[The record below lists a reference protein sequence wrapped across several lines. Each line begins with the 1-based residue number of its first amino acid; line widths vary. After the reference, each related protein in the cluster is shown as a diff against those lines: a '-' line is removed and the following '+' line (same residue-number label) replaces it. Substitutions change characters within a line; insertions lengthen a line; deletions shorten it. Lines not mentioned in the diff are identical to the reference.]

1 MKYTRNEFLK
11 LTGLSISGAAVAAAG
26 SGVTNLT
33 NSGPRKDVTLRLGLA
48 SYTFRKFSLDDT
60 IKWAKQLGLQGISLK
75 DMHMPLTASASDIK
89 AIADKVRAAGLDLY
103 GAGVI
108 YMKTPQEVENTF
120 AYAANAGLEMIVGV
134 PNHELL
140 PLVNEKVKSQN
151 IKLAIHNHG
160 PGDKLYS
167 SPADV
172 YAKIKDLDTRIGLCI
187 DIGHVQRIGQDPVT
201 MIERYKDRLY
211 DMHMKDVD
219 KNVGEGVPLEVGR
232 GIIDI
237 PKVIKT
243 LKKIKYTGNVAFE
256 YEKDGDAPLAGLAES
271 VGYVRAVMKLV

>member
-11 LTGLSISGAAVAAAG
+11 LTGLSISGAAIAAAG
-26 SGVTNLT
+26 PVFTDPGR
-33 NSGPRKDVTLRLGLA
+33 RKDSTLRLGLA

-75 DMHMPLTASASDIK
+75 DMHMPLTASASDVK
-89 AIADKVRAAGLDLY
+89 QAADKVRAAGLNLY

-108 YMKTPQEVENTF
+108 YMRTAQEVENTF
-120 AYAANAGLEMIVGV
+120 NYAANAGLEMIVGV

-167 SPADV
+167 SPIDV
-172 YAKIKDLDTRIGLCI
+172 YAKIKDLDPRIGLCI
-187 DIGHVQRIGQDPVT
+187 DIGHVKRIGQDPVT

-211 DMHMKDVD
+211 DLHMKDVD
-219 KNVGEGVPLEVGR
+219 KDVGEGVPVEVGR

-243 LKKIKYTGNVAFE
+243 LKKIKYNGNVAFE

-271 VGYVRAVMKLV
+271 VGYIKAVMKLV

>member
-26 SGVTNLT
+26 SGLTNLT
-33 NSGPRKDVTLRLGLA
+33 NPGPRKDVTLRLGLA

-89 AIADKVRAAGLDLY
+89 ATADKVRAAGLDLY

-108 YMKTPQEVENTF
+108 YMKTAQEVENTF
-120 AYAANAGLEMIVGV
+120 TYAANAGLEMIVGV

-187 DIGHVQRIGQDPVT
+187 DVGHVQRIGQDPVT